1 MTTAAA
7 VPAATLPVA
16 PDLLAAMTE
25 CLIAVP
31 DMTLL
36 SHGVFAR
43 FLSAYPDE
51 AARFINIDAAVL
63 RMTDETFVLL
73 HALASGEG
81 WAAGS
86 AAHWVDLHRNY
97 GPIASTRYRA
107 WTALCVAELEAVSGA
122 SWANASSGWQ
132 AAVAGLDALLV
143 AENERNQGI
152 NQPADH

>member
-1 MTTAAA
+1 MITAAP
-7 VPAATLPVA
+7 VPVA

-31 DMTLL
+31 DMALL
-36 SHGVFAR
+36 SRGVFDR
-43 FLSAYPDE
+43 FLTAYPDE

-73 HALASGEG
+73 HALASGEA

-97 GPIASTRYRA
+97 GPIASARYRA
-107 WTALCVAELEAVSGA
+107 WTALCLAELEAVSGQGWVA
-122 SWANASSGWQ
+122 ASSGWQ
-132 AAVAGLDALLV
+132 AAAAALDALLV
-143 AENERNQGI
+143 AENERDQGI
-152 NQPADH
+152 SQPADH